1 MSYGEFTL
9 SQLES
14 EFGLLLRERV
24 EIFPDIKP
32 ITPSPLLREILEE
45 NIPLALE
52 IDTEKA
58 RSELI
63 IAPIMVDLRKH
74 FNRQISFF
82 SGIDFSVD
90 KSKGLAGRCDF
101 LISYS
106 PKQLEVTAPVV
117 ALVEAKN
124 DNIKSGI
131 AQCIAEMV
139 AAQVFNERRENQIPC
154 IYGAITTGSNW
165 KFLRLVEKRVDIEAG
180 EHFIGDLDELFG
192 ILSDIIETTHPRGKK
207 WPTAVESADPT
218 RRNNSE

>member
-1 MSYGEFTL
+1 MVWFKKMSYGEFTL

-14 EFGLLLRERV
+14 EFSLILQERV
-24 EIFPDIKP
+24 EIFKG
-32 ITPSPLLREILEE
+32 ITPVTPSNLLREILEE

-63 IAPIMVDLRKH
+63 IAPIMVELRKY

-82 SGIDFSVD
+82 SGVDFSVE
-90 KSKGLAGRCDF
+90 KAKGLTGRCDF

-117 ALVEAKN
+117 TLVEAKN

-139 AAQVFNERRENQIPC
+139 AAQIFNQRKQNQIPC
-154 IYGAITTGSNW
+154 IYGVITTGSNW
-165 KFLRLVEKRVDIEAG
+165 KFLRLVEKKVDIEAG
-180 EHFIGDLDELFG
+180 EHFIGDLDGLFG
-192 ILSDIIETTHPRGKK
+192 ILLEIIRTTHPQKQE
-207 WPTAVESADPT
+207 T
-218 RRNNSE
+218 

>member
-14 EFGLLLRERV
+14 EFSLILQERV
-24 EIFPDIKP
+24 EIFKG
-32 ITPSPLLREILEE
+32 ITPVTPSNLLREILEE

-63 IAPIMVDLRKH
+63 IAPIMVELRKY

-82 SGIDFSVD
+82 SGVDFSVE
-90 KSKGLAGRCDF
+90 KAKGLTGRCDF

-117 ALVEAKN
+117 TLVEAKN

-139 AAQVFNERRENQIPC
+139 AAQIFNQRKQNQIPC
-154 IYGAITTGSNW
+154 IYGVITTGSNW
-165 KFLRLVEKRVDIEAG
+165 KFLRLVEKKVDIEAG
-180 EHFIGDLDELFG
+180 EHFIGDLDGLFG
-192 ILSDIIETTHPRGKK
+192 ILLEIIRTTHPQKQE
-207 WPTAVESADPT
+207 T
-218 RRNNSE
+218 

>member
-1 MSYGEFTL
+1 MSDGEFTL

-14 EFGLLLRERV
+14 EFSLILQERV
-24 EIFPDIKP
+24 EIFKDIKP
-32 ITPSPLLREILEE
+32 VTPSQLLREILEE
-45 NIPLALE
+45 NIPLALD

-63 IAPIMVDLRKH
+63 IAPIMVELRKY

-82 SGIDFSVD
+82 SGVDFSVE
-90 KSKGLAGRCDF
+90 KAKGLTGRCDF
-101 LISYS
+101 IISYS

-139 AAQVFNERRENQIPC
+139 AAQIFNQRKQNQIPC
-154 IYGAITTGSNW
+154 IYGVITTGSNW
-165 KFLRLVEKRVDIEAG
+165 KFLRLIEKKVDIEAG
-180 EHFIGDLDELFG
+180 EHFIGDLDGLFG
-192 ILSDIIETTHPRGKK
+192 ILLEMIETTHPL
-207 WPTAVESADPT
+207 S
-218 RRNNSE
+218 

>member
-1 MSYGEFTL
+1 MSDGEFTL

-14 EFGLLLRERV
+14 EFSLILQERV
-24 EIFPDIKP
+24 EIFKDIKP
-32 ITPSPLLREILEE
+32 VTPSQLLREILEE

-63 IAPIMVDLRKH
+63 IAPIMVELRKH

-82 SGIDFSVD
+82 SGVDFSVE
-90 KSKGLAGRCDF
+90 KAKGLTGRCDF
-101 LISYS
+101 IISYS

-139 AAQVFNERRENQIPC
+139 AAQIFNQRKQNQIPC
-154 IYGAITTGSNW
+154 IYGVITTGSNW
-165 KFLRLVEKRVDIEAG
+165 KFLRLIEKKVDIEAG
-180 EHFIGDLDELFG
+180 EHFIGDLDGLFG
-192 ILSDIIETTHPRGKK
+192 ILLEMIETTHPLG
-207 WPTAVESADPT
+207 
-218 RRNNSE
+218 

>member
-1 MSYGEFTL
+1 MSYSEFTL

-14 EFGLLLRERV
+14 EFNLILQERV
-24 EIFPDIKP
+24 EIFKEIKP
-32 ITPSPLLREILEE
+32 VAPSQLLREILEE
-45 NIPLALE
+45 NIPLALG

-63 IAPIMVDLRKH
+63 IAPMMVELRKY
-74 FNRQISFF
+74 FQRQISFF
-82 SGIDFSVD
+82 SGVDFSVE
-90 KSKGLAGRCDF
+90 KAKGLTGRCDF

-106 PKQLEVTAPVV
+106 PKQLEIAVPVV

-139 AAQVFNERRENQIPC
+139 AAQIFNERKQNQILC

-165 KFLRLVEKRVDIEAG
+165 KFLRLVGRRVDIEAG
-180 EHFIGDLDELFG
+180 EHFIGDLEGLFG
-192 ILSDIIETTHPRGKK
+192 ILLAMIETTHPQ
-207 WPTAVESADPT
+207 S
-218 RRNNSE
+218 

>member
-1 MSYGEFTL
+1 MCIIDKKALVWFKTMSDGEFTL

-14 EFGLLLRERV
+14 EFSLILQERV
-24 EIFPDIKP
+24 EIFKDIKP
-32 ITPSPLLREILEE
+32 VTPSQLLREILEE
-45 NIPLALE
+45 NIPLALD

-63 IAPIMVDLRKH
+63 IAPIMVELRKY

-82 SGIDFSVD
+82 SGVDFSVE
-90 KSKGLAGRCDF
+90 KAKGLTGRCDF
-101 LISYS
+101 IISYS

-139 AAQVFNERRENQIPC
+139 AAQIFNQRKQNQIPC
-154 IYGAITTGSNW
+154 IYGVITTGSNW
-165 KFLRLVEKRVDIEAG
+165 KFLRLIEKKVDIEAG
-180 EHFIGDLDELFG
+180 EHFIGDLDGLFG
-192 ILSDIIETTHPRGKK
+192 ILLEMIETTHPL
-207 WPTAVESADPT
+207 S
-218 RRNNSE
+218 

>member
-1 MSYGEFTL
+1 MSYSEFTL

-14 EFGLLLRERV
+14 EFNLILQERV
-24 EIFPDIKP
+24 EIFKDITP
-32 ITPSPLLREILEE
+32 VTPSPLLREILEE

-63 IAPIMVDLRKH
+63 IAPIMVELRKY
-74 FNRQISFF
+74 FNSQISFF
-82 SGIDFSVD
+82 SGVDFTVE
-90 KSKGLAGRCDF
+90 KSKGLTGRCDF
-101 LISYS
+101 IISYS

-139 AAQVFNERRENQIPC
+139 GAQIFNQRKQNQIPC
-154 IYGAITTGSNW
+154 IYGVITTGTNW
-165 KFLRLVEKRVDIEAG
+165 KFLRLVENKVDIEGG
-180 EHFIGDLDELFG
+180 EYFIGDLDGLFG
-192 ILSDIIETTHPRGKK
+192 ILLEIIETTHPL
-207 WPTAVESADPT
+207 A
-218 RRNNSE
+218 